1 METLNLNSLVAKNVK
16 IDLKDEAFVIPQQP
30 PMEFV
35 LQFQELQEKAMKE
48 KKQNKQLEFL
58 IDVCGLILNQDES
71 KNVTHEFLK
80 KNLSLVQMKTLTQFY
95 QEQISK
101 IESDPN

>member
-16 IDLKDEAFVIPQQP
+16 IELKDVGYVIPQQP

-35 LQFQELQEKAMKE
+35 IQLQEFQEKAMKE
-48 KKQNKQLEFL
+48 KKQNKQLELL
-58 IDVCGLILNQDES
+58 IDVCVLILNQDENQ
-71 KNVTHEFLK
+71 NVTSEFVR
-80 KNLSLVQMKTLTQFY
+80 KNLSFSQMQMLAKFY